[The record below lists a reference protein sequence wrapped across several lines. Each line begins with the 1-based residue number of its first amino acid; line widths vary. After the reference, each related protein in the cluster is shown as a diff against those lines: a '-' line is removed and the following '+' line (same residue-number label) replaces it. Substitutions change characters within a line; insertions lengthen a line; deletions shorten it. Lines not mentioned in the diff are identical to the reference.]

1 MNMILSQREIET
13 KRQESKSEM
22 EAPARKEIAVQE
34 DLSAQERM
42 SPAPRQSV
50 WRRLRAI
57 ARNAFREAVRDR
69 VLYNLVFFVL
79 LLIAGAIFLGE
90 LSDAQESKI
99 IIDLGLSAM
108 LLFGAFISIFVGVGL
123 VYKEIERRTIYA
135 IFAKPVGRGE
145 FLVGKYLGLCLT
157 LLVNVVVMGI
167 GLTIALLYVRR
178 GWETPVLNIWPAI
191 FLIYVELMILTAV
204 AILFSTFSSPVLSA
218 LLTFFIFIIGHF
230 SVDLKTFA
238 ASMGT
243 VSARYVFGAL
253 FYLLP
258 NLSNYSYITPAAHG
272 QTPLPSLVLTSLAYA
287 VAYITVL
294 LAAATLIFNRRNF
307 K

>member
-1 MNMILSQREIET
+1 MNGIASATHAQSQT
-13 KRQESKSEM
+13 HPSE
-22 EAPARKEIAVQE
+22 ATSHPARSTSIGRI
-34 DLSAQERM
+34 L
-42 SPAPRQSV
+42 
-50 WRRLRAI
+50 AI

-69 VLYNLVFFVL
+69 VLYNLVIFVL
-79 LLIAGAIFLGE
+79 LLIGGAIFLGE
-90 LSDAQESKI
+90 LSDAQEMKI
-99 IIDLGLSAM
+99 ITDMGLSAM

-157 LLVNVVVMGI
+157 LLVNVLVMGV
-167 GLTIALLYVRR
+167 GVTLALLYVKRH
-178 GWETPVLNIWPAI
+178 GDPSVFHIWPAI
-191 FLIYVELMILTAV
+191 LLIYVELMILTAV
-204 AILFSTFSSPVLSA
+204 ALLFSSFSSPALSA
-218 LLTFFIFIIGHF
+218 LLTFFVFIIGHF
-230 SVDLKTFA
+230 SADLKTFA

-243 VSARYVFGAL
+243 ASARYLFGAL

-272 QTPLPSLVLTSLAYA
+272 QTPPPLMLLTSIAYA
-287 VAYITVL
+287 ALYITVL